1 MSDTNLPISMSD
13 MSMSDIFGKSDVGH
27 EYVGHI
33 GGPDVGRKSDN
44 VGHASDK
51 IKQN

>member
-1 MSDTNLPISMSD
+1 MSDT
-13 MSMSDIFGKSDVGH
+13 SMSDISVNDVGH

-51 IKQN
+51 IEQIPRFALDF